1 MQVGE
6 IMNWRGH
13 ASRGQAMTTHT
24 RDLAKGVAMIGLGAL
39 AMYWIDP
46 AQGRRRRS
54 LAMDQ
59 ARGAWNRF
67 GELAVKKSRHLRN
80 RAHGVVAEASR
91 LLHREPSEVVE
102 RRLH

>member
-1 MQVGE
+1 
-6 IMNWRGH
+6 
-13 ASRGQAMTTHT
+13 MTRT
-24 RDLAKGVAMIGLGAL
+24 RDLAKGVAMIGLGAV

-59 ARGAWNRF
+59 ARSAWNHL

>member
-1 MQVGE
+1 MQVRE

-13 ASRGQAMTTHT
+13 ASRGQAMTHT

-59 ARGAWNRF
+59 ARSAWNRLE
-67 GELAVKKSRHLRN
+67 ELAVKKSRHLRN

-91 LLHREPSEVVE
+91 LLRREAGDVVE

>member
-1 MQVGE
+1 MQVRE
-6 IMNWRGH
+6 IMNRRGH
-13 ASRGQAMTTHT
+13 ASRGQEMTHT

-39 AMYWIDP
+39 AMYWIDA

-59 ARGAWNRF
+59 ARSAWKRLE
-67 GELAVKKSRHLRN
+67 ELAVKKSRHLRN

-91 LLHREPSEVVE
+91 LLRREAGDVVE

>member
-1 MQVGE
+1 MQVRG
-6 IMNWRGH
+6 IMKSRRH
-13 ASRGQAMTTHT
+13 ASRGPAMTHT
-24 RDLAKGVAMIGLGAL
+24 RNLTKGIAMIGLGAL

-46 AQGRRRRS
+46 AQGRRRRA

-59 ARGAWNRF
+59 ARGAWSRF

-91 LLHREPSEVVE
+91 LLHRQPEDVVE

>member
-1 MQVGE
+1 
-6 IMNWRGH
+6 
-13 ASRGQAMTTHT
+13 MTDT
-24 RDLAKGVAMIGLGAL
+24 RNLTKGIAMIGLGAL

-46 AQGRRRRS
+46 AQGRRRRA
-54 LAMDQ
+54 LALDQ
-59 ARGAWNRF
+59 ARGAWKRF

-91 LLHREPSEVVE
+91 LLHREPEDVVE

>member
-1 MQVGE
+1 MAV
-6 IMNWRGH
+6 
-13 ASRGQAMTTHT
+13 S
-24 RDLAKGVAMIGLGAL
+24 GVRVVIGLGAL

-46 AQGRRRRS
+46 AQGRRRRGR
-54 LAMDQ
+54 AMDK
-59 ARGAWNRF
+59 ARGAWNHL

-91 LLHREPSEVVE
+91 LLRREAGDVVE